1 MGTGIAMAHS
11 WDELLARMPQPPMSG
26 DDASLPTLERLR
38 QVAIE
43 HGIDVA
49 MAVAYKAI
57 ANHEMHRGFIDEVN
71 QGLRSAYSVMATT
84 DCAVALVP
92 NLGFFI
98 DPKSQLVGDQ
108 IAKAARRR
116 GLEFTQIETD
126 PTCDLAT
133 NGAKVCQALLA
144 MPFEQI
150 IVMSLSKG
158 SADVK
163 MALDRAEAGQAFARV
178 PAWVNV
184 CGLLD
189 GSPVVNR
196 FLANEIAAE
205 EIVLQWFHR
214 RDPDQ
219 VRKILQACRE
229 CGRELKSPLSR
240 ELDLPRHLQ
249 MFNIVAF
256 PTSDT
261 LSYEHTRIFHAL
273 MADDGPNDGFGL
285 IADQISTPGVIYPV
299 WGADHYLDRFL
310 DVEALLSTLFAI
322 VVERCGLAAATS
334 PIPAASIAGSDVDL
348 NTTSPQG
355 TVPLSRQKDP
365 TDHERLRHAR
375 QRDKGFKVGRYLQPP
390 PMLFTRDGHNVFL
403 GDTYRGG
410 AAFLAGGGPSLAS
423 LRLECLQ
430 DRGVLSCAMN
440 NAATVFRPNLWVS
453 VDDPGNFA
461 DAIWRDPGIQKFVP
475 LCHMEKTFTVRDARG
490 ELVESNEAVG
500 DMPAVFG
507 YRRNEEFLPEQW
519 LYEDTFN
526 WGNHSHQVDT
536 LGNKGSR
543 SVMYVALRMLFYLGI
558 RRVFLIGCDFRME
571 IGKKNYAFEQERT
584 RSSVRGNNSSYEILN
599 RRLGALQPHF
609 EREGFEVWNCTPNSG
624 LTVFPHLSFDEALRL
639 ARSSMPQRIDTT
651 GMYDRQ
657 RREREQERMQKVA
670 DGNLTE
676 TAQKAATPSTSR
688 LPPLTLVVAID
699 DKSIVK
705 LRHTW
710 PTWMR
715 HKPELREVPVL
726 LIHDA
731 SIDPTKED
739 CALFREHP
747 RLRFVPWEM
756 PDALDQRERMLTA
769 LAKVPALEVTTPWYL
784 KLDVDVVATG
794 PGAWIDP
801 DWFLP
806 DEQGRL
812 PAFISSPW
820 GYTKPADALARL
832 DDWGDA
838 NPRLSSWPRL
848 DLPFEAAAECVAHQ
862 RIISWCFFGNTAWTR
877 EVVEYAPNRLPCPS
891 QDTYLFYCA
900 ARRGD
905 RIIRTRMS
913 RYGWQHVSAS
923 LRRLKRECQL
933 ALGQSGNHRSEQMA
947 MAK

>member
-1 MGTGIAMAHS
+1 MAHS
-11 WDELLARMPQPPMSG
+11 WEELLARVPELKEV
-26 DDASLPTLERLR
+26 DASTPTLEQL
-38 QVAIE
+38 QAIATQ

-49 MAVAYKAI
+49 TAFACRAI
-57 ANHEMHRGFIDEVN
+57 ANHETHRDFIDEVN
-71 QGLRSAYSVMATT
+71 QGIRNASSVMPTS

-92 NLGFFI
+92 NLGFCI

-116 GLEFTQIETD
+116 GLEFAQIDTD
-126 PTCDLAT
+126 PTRDLAT

-144 MPFEQI
+144 MPFERI
-150 IVMSLSKG
+150 IMMSLSKG
-158 SADVK
+158 SADLK
-163 MALDRAEAGQAFARV
+163 MALERADAEQAFARV

-196 FLANEIAAE
+196 FLENETAAE

-219 VRKILQACRE
+219 VRKILKACRE

-310 DVEALLSTLFAI
+310 DVEALLSSLFAI
-322 VVERCGLAAATS
+322 VVERCGLAATTS
-334 PIPAASIAGSDVDL
+334 PVPAASITGSNVDL
-348 NTTSPQG
+348 NATSPQG
-355 TVPLSRQKDP
+355 TGPISRLKDP

-375 QRDKGFKVGRYLQPP
+375 QRDKGFPVGRYLQAP

-403 GDTYRGG
+403 GDTYRGST
-410 AAFLAGGGPSLAS
+410 AFLAGGGPSLAS
-423 LRLECLQ
+423 LPLECLQ

-507 YRRNEEFLPEQW
+507 YRRNEEFLPAQW

-599 RRLGALQPHF
+599 RRLAALEPHF
-609 EREGFEVWNCTPNSG
+609 AREGFEIWNCTPNSG
-624 LTVFPHLSFDEALRL
+624 LTVFPYLSFDEALRL
-639 ARSSMPQRIDTT
+639 ARGSIPERIDTT

-657 RREREQERMQKVA
+657 RRERDRVQQVA
-670 DGNLTE
+670 DDNLTG

-688 LPPLTLVVAID
+688 LPALTLVVAVD
-699 DKSIVK
+699 DRSIVK

-715 HKPELREVPVL
+715 HKPELREMPVL

-731 SIDPTKED
+731 SVDPAKED

-747 RLRFVPWEM
+747 CLRFVPWEM

-769 LAKVPALEVTTPWYL
+769 LVKVPAFEVTTPWYL
-784 KLDVDVVATG
+784 KLDVDVVATRS
-794 PGAWIDP
+794 GAWIEP

-806 DEQGRL
+806 DELGRS

-820 GYTKPADALARL
+820 GYTKPANALERL
-832 DDWGDA
+832 DDWGDT
-838 NPRLSSWPRL
+838 NPHLSSWPRL
-848 DLPFEAAAECVAHQ
+848 NLPFEEKAECVAHP
-862 RIISWCFFGNTAWTR
+862 RIISWCFFGKTAWTR
-877 EVVEYAPNRLPCPS
+877 EVVEYSPHRLPCPS

-905 RIIRTRMS
+905 RMIRTRMS
-913 RYGWQHVSAS
+913 RYGWEHISAS

-933 ALGQSGNHRSEQMA
+933 ALRQDGKHQFEQMA